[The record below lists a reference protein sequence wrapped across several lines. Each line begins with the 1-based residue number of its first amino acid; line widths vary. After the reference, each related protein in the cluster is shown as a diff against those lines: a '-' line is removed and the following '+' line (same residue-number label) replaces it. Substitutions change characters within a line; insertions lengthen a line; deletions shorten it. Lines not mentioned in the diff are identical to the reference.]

1 MSLTEKDRASIV
13 IEEYKA
19 MYSLL
24 TFRFTA
30 IERRVAFSAI
40 IISSILGLLPK
51 MEMESK
57 FIFLIGVPIAIIYL
71 IRSTILHIRSL
82 EDYFRKIEEA
92 ESRIN
97 KICSESLMQFQS
109 GHPSR
114 STPGGRAS
122 QELLH
127 FVLLMGIGILGA
139 CSYLFWTYLC
149 FNTYTYIYWTFTTTV
164 GIYCIV
170 VRFIFLKYTYSPNKE
185 VEIYKA

>member
-1 MSLTEKDRASIV
+1 MSLSDKERASIV

-19 MYSLL
+19 LYSLL

-51 MEMESK
+51 MELESK
-57 FIFLIGVPIAIIYL
+57 IIFLVGVPIAIVYL

-92 ESRIN
+92 ELRIN
-97 KICSESLMQFQS
+97 EICSEQLMQFQS

-114 STPGGRAS
+114 GTPGGRAS

-127 FVLLMGIGILGA
+127 FVLLMGVGILCA
-139 CSYLFWTYLC
+139 CSFLMWTFLSVDYYV
-149 FNTYTYIYWTFTTTV
+149 YTYWAYTSIV
-164 GIYCIV
+164 SVYCV
-170 VRFIFLKYTYSPNKE
+170 YKRFKFLSYKYNPSTRIKLYG
-185 VEIYKA
+185 A

>member
-1 MSLTEKDRASIV
+1 MPLTDKDRASIV

-51 MEMESK
+51 MELESK
-57 FIFLIGVPIAIIYL
+57 SIFLIGAPIAIIYL

-97 KICSESLMQFQS
+97 EICSESLMQFQS

-114 STPGGRAS
+114 KTPGGRAS

-139 CSYLFWTYLC
+139 CSYLFWNYFCLSTFTYAYW
-149 FNTYTYIYWTFTTTV
+149 TYTTV
-164 GIYCIV
+164 VGLYCIFA
-170 VRFIFLKYTYSPNKE
+170 RFLFLKYAYKPNKKI
-185 VEIYKA
+185 EIYRA